1 MHLLVRMMR
10 PLALTAG
17 LLLLSPRTTPAQGA
31 APAPF
36 DKAEFAARRDRLF
49 ALVPEGI
56 AIVFAGDDQLCN
68 GRFRQAPDFWYLTG
82 IEEPG
87 AVLLLNGTTRQAT
100 VFVLHHVGMGPGSG
114 DLYYA
119 TDALERW
126 GVNVRPM
133 ENFFTLLAFASARP
147 AVQKLY
153 LPLTS
158 PDDQLHARFERA
170 IADAEGEDQPLR
182 GGEPTL
188 ATAIEKIHR
197 AQPQLP
203 VADVTPFLDQLR
215 WIKSPYE
222 IARLRKA
229 GAIGAAAFME
239 AMRGTRPGM
248 YEYEIAAAAQYVT
261 TRLGARGDAFPPI
274 VPSGPNATDVHYE
287 ANTRQ
292 MQAGELVYLDYGAD
306 VDYYESD
313 ITRVWPVSGKFTA
326 EQEAMYRTVLE
337 ARNAIISAMKPG
349 ITVHQMQ
356 DVAESVYAKHGYRDA
371 FLATGRYVGH
381 FVGIS
386 VHDVGGFYPPADQV
400 PFRAGVV
407 YNVEPVLEFRDRGI
421 HLRLEDTILIT
432 ETGAENLTAGVPADV
447 DRVLAVVKE
456 KGVNSM
462 VVAPVP

>member
-1 MHLLVRMMR
+1 MHLFNRLSPRGC
-10 PLALTAG
+10 LLAG
-17 LLLLSPRTTPAQGA
+17 LLLLPFEPGA
-31 APAPF
+31 AQDSLVPAF

-49 ALVPEGI
+49 ALIPDGI
-56 AIVFAGDDQLCN
+56 AIVFAGEDQLCN

-100 VFVLHHVGMGPGSG
+100 VFVLHHFGSSPESG

-119 TDALERW
+119 KDGPARW
-126 GVNVRPM
+126 GVNIRPM
-133 ENFFTLLAFASARP
+133 ENFFQLLAFASARP

-170 IADAEGEDQPLR
+170 IVDAQGEDQPLR
-182 GGEPTL
+182 SGEPTL
-188 ATAIEKIHR
+188 AGAIEKIRR
-197 AQPQLP
+197 AEPQLA

-215 WIKSPYE
+215 WIKTPYE

-229 GAIGAAAFME
+229 GTIGAAAVME
-239 AMRGTRPGM
+239 GMKGTRPGM
-248 YEYEIAAAAQYVT
+248 FEYEIAAAAQYVT

-292 MQAGELVYLDYGAD
+292 MQSGELVYIDYGAD

-313 ITRVWPVSGKFTA
+313 ITRVWPVNGRFTA

-337 ARNAIISAMKPG
+337 ARNAIIAAMKPG
-349 ITVHQMQ
+349 ITIHQMQ
-356 DVAESVYAKHGYRDA
+356 DVAESVYTRHGYRDA

-381 FVGIS
+381 YVGIS

-400 PFRAGVV
+400 PFKAGVV
-407 YNVEPVLEFRDRGI
+407 YNVEPVIEFPDRGI

-432 ETGAENLTAGVPADV
+432 ESGAENLTAGVPADV

-456 KGVNSM
+456 KGVNSIA
-462 VVAPVP
+462 VAPAP